1 VEGLSEA
8 LADELRPLGL
18 NVIIVEPGPFRTDF
32 LSRESLRFGATAIA
46 DYDARREQVR
56 AAFEQRSG
64 KQPGDPVKLSE
75 ALVRLA
81 GESAPPLRFIAGS
94 FAFETANTKLAQV
107 KSDFDRWRELSLR
120 LDYS

>member
-1 VEGLSEA
+1 
-8 LADELRPLGL
+8 
-18 NVIIVEPGPFRTDF
+18 
-32 LSRESLRFGATAIA
+32 
-46 DYDARREQVR
+46 VR

-107 KSDFDRWRELSLR
+107 KSDFDRWRELSLS